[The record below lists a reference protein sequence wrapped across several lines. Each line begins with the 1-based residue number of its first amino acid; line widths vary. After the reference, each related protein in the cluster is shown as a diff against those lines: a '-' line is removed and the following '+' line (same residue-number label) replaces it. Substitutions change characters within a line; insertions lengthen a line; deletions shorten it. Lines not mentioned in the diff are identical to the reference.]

1 MQEHTLRTF
10 GQNMKRLRNEKRII
24 QQQLADALNTSRSCI
39 SNYESDTRQP
49 DCETMKR
56 IAEQLNV
63 SVDYLLGVS
72 PVKAPIKDI
81 SELNELRNLAA
92 SMSDVV
98 YLDMEEASAVVRCK
112 VAEFY
117 SYLLQKEIK

>member
-1 MQEHTLRTF
+1 MQEHTKWTF
-10 GQNMKRLRNEKRII
+10 GQKMKRLRNEKRII

-56 IAEQLNV
+56 IAEHLDT

-81 SELNELRNLAA
+81 SELNELRRLA
-92 SMSDVV
+92 SMIEKTV
-98 YLDMEEASAVVRCK
+98 YLDMEKASAPVKCR